1 MSAILLTTIVLG
13 AAVLVFLLLFSIAV
27 PRLRVWPL
35 PDDFGSACWL
45 RRGTNRLSGLA
56 VGALSATV
64 LVLAVLERQTL
75 PVSSLGLSVAGAAVF
90 LIGGVFGAAGYFQL
104 GPALSHDR
112 GGPLVSR
119 GPYRISRNPQ
129 YVGAVA
135 VLVGFSSALGSSQAL
150 LAALACSAWFLLAPF
165 AEESWLREKF
175 GPSYSAYIE
184 SAPRYLG
191 LPRRRRAA

>member
-1 MSAILLTTIVLG
+1 MSATLFATILLG
-13 AAVLVFLLLFSIAV
+13 AVALVLLLLLSIAV

-35 PDDFGSACWL
+35 PDESGSAWRL
-45 RRGTNRLSGLA
+45 RRGANRLCGMMAS
-56 VGALSATV
+56 ALSAGV
-64 LVLAVLERQTL
+64 LLLAIVERQTL
-75 PVSSLGLSVAGAAVF
+75 PISFFGLSAVGAAVF
-90 LIGGVFGAAGYFQL
+90 LVGGVLGLVGYFHL
-104 GPALSHDR
+104 GPALSHDQ
-112 GGPLVSR
+112 GGPLVSA

-129 YVGAVA
+129 YVGAVM

-150 LAALACSAWFLLAPF
+150 FAALACSAWFLLAPF

-175 GPSYSAYIE
+175 GPSYDTYVA